1 MLLQQHFISLQVLV
15 NVTDKEHDVEQW
27 YDQFLWWTRMQK
39 LTSPADIYDWCR
51 MKVQGQGAKSI
62 QALVTK
68 DANGNIIYPTLEQ
81 MRDALLK
88 NL

>member
-1 MLLQQHFISLQVLV
+1 
-15 NVTDKEHDVEQW
+15 
-27 YDQFLWWTRMQK
+27 MQK